1 MLLTEYFQL
10 NFELSFRIARGRT
23 EGLGKPLEFRAF
35 VNSTSDEKNLD
46 DNLWKA
52 IVRIIKRAE
61 LELNA
66 VSDPAIVRLLVI
78 F

>member
-1 MLLTEYFQL
+1 MK
-10 NFELSFRIARGRT
+10 FELSFRIARGRT

-35 VNSTSDEKNLD
+35 VNSTSNEKNLD

-52 IVRIIKRAE
+52 VVRVIKRAE

-66 VSDPAIVRLLVI
+66 VSEPAIVRLVI
-78 F
+78 LLELHLRT